1 MKLEPQARYV
11 GIDKIWITTMLMK
24 SAGTFYLIRR
34 SLQVFF
40 TFFAFKLM
48 LCDLTAEESCR
59 FFLLACCLAIYCI
72 YCVSKNCFSFLIR
85 IIILKISSYK
95 WLVFS
100 EARFFYSCVFS
111 FKEMTMDAT
120 VNFCAFLAPNVKKY
134 IYKIED
140 RRLSSNLLLD
150 GVWDALV
157 YLKNAWDA
165 YLLISWQGK
174 NLLI

>member
-1 MKLEPQARYV
+1 
-11 GIDKIWITTMLMK
+11 
-24 SAGTFYLIRR
+24 
-34 SLQVFF
+34 
-40 TFFAFKLM
+40 
-48 LCDLTAEESCR
+48 
-59 FFLLACCLAIYCI
+59 
-72 YCVSKNCFSFLIR
+72 
-85 IIILKISSYK
+85 
-95 WLVFS
+95 
-100 EARFFYSCVFS
+100 
-111 FKEMTMDAT
+111 MDAT